1 MLKTLNFEHLWKCV
15 PKMYPWAPPLF
26 RFLNTPLL
34 TAQRKR
40 YGYFSTWCINP
51 VNLTMLINI
60 VEWILGT
67 HFSGC
72 LHYRCRTKFDVV
84 PTGCHETSHQP
95 HRLHRLHRPQNISQF
110 VWISVLWRGLAKS
123 DAVSVCL
130 VQVTEQWVHCVCQRS
145 DRRCRTTG

>member
-60 VEWILGT
+60 VEWILDT

-84 PTGCHETSHQP
+84 PTRCHKTS
-95 HRLHRLHRPQNISQF
+95 HRLHRPQNMSVCMDQCTMEGVSESRRC
-110 VWISVLWRGLAKS
+110 VWVPGAS
-123 DAVSVCL
+123 DWAVSSLCL
-130 VQVTEQWVHCVCQRS
+130 SAQWPTMQ
-145 DRRCRTTG
+145 GN